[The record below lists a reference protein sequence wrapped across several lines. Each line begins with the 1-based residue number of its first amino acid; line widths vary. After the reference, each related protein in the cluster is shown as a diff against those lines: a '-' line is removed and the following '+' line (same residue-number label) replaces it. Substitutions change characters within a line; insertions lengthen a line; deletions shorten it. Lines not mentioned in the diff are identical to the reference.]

1 MLKVKRNLR
10 FLTPKPSQKD
20 FPLFVFFPGMDG
32 TGTLLKVQADSLAKH
47 FDLRALVIPPQD
59 LSDWD
64 SLTTEAISLIQEEL
78 SDTPKRSV
86 YLCGESFGGCLALKV
101 ATWAPWLFDRL
112 ILVNPA
118 SSFKQRAWLSLGVQI
133 TQWMPAFLHPGATMG
148 LLPFLAATGR
158 VETSDRL
165 ALLEAMNSLPPQ
177 TVSWRL
183 SLLRDFYVDE
193 RELRRLTQPVLIIA
207 GAADLL
213 LPSVEEAQRLSK
225 NLSNPQTIVLPNS
238 GHACLLE
245 RDTNLWEIMQD
256 VKFLGNK

>member
-1 MLKVKRNLR
+1 MLETKKNLR
-10 FLTPKPSQKD
+10 FLTPKSDRTD

-32 TGTLLKVQADSLAKH
+32 TGTLLKTQIDSLAKD
-47 FDLRALVIPPQD
+47 FEVRALSISPQD

-64 SLTTEAISLIQEEL
+64 GLTDEAVALIQDEL
-78 SDTPKRSV
+78 SDSPQRSI

-101 ATWAPWLFDRL
+101 ATSKPWLFDRL

-118 SSFKQRAWLSLGVQI
+118 SSFKQRGWLSLGVQI

-158 VETSDRL
+158 VEMSDRL
-165 ALLEAMNSLPPQ
+165 ALLEAMNSLPPK

-183 SLLRDFYVDE
+183 SLLRDFDVEEKD
-193 RELRRLTQPVLIIA
+193 LRRLTQPVLIIA

-213 LPSVEEAQRLSK
+213 LPSVEEGRRLSK
-225 NLSNPQTIVLPNS
+225 NLPNAQTLVLPHS

-245 RDTNLWEIMQD
+245 RDTNLWQIMQEAN
-256 VKFLGNK
+256 FL